1 MKLTLELVIVCNTPK
16 EAFSLQSVLAPDNK
30 SVPKDQSF
38 SSSTYGKNLRF
49 LISSARVSGCLSS
62 AASILTDAKLF
73 QDVWSLT
80 A

>member
-1 MKLTLELVIVCNTPK
+1 MKLTLELIIVCGSPQ
-16 EAFSLQSVLAPDNK
+16 EALSLQETLAPDNK

-38 SSSTYGKNLRF
+38 SSAADGRDLRF
-49 LISSARVSGCLSS
+49 LISSARPSGCLSS
-62 AASILTDAKLF
+62 ASSILTDVGLF

>member
-1 MKLTLELVIVCNTPK
+1 MKLTVELVITCDTPE
-16 EAFSLQSVLAPDNK
+16 EARSLQDVLAPDNK

-38 SSSTYGKNLRF
+38 SSRADGEKLRF
-49 LISSARVSGCLSS
+49 QIGSAKVSGCLSS
-62 AASILTDAKLF
+62 AASILADTMLF

>member
-1 MKLTLELVIVCNTPK
+1 MILTLELTIRCGSPE
-16 EAFSLQSVLAPDNK
+16 EAVSLQTALSPDNK

-38 SSSTYGKNLRF
+38 STRTDGRELSF
-49 LISSARVSGCLSS
+49 LISSSKVSGCVSS
-62 AASILTDAKLF
+62 ALSILTDFGLF